1 MIPLN
6 SQFLDS
12 SAQQKKGSGVSILT
26 SEYIIKELQDVVV
39 ATVAMDNILVD
50 TTVRS
55 AAPISDEADR
65 VMSSKIEAIT
75 VDRLGSHNAGQVKE
89 AYSLSSNIDAITVDV
104 GLIIHRASLSDDAGT
119 ISSTLDVISLDT
131 AAFLQNVTESSYTA
145 STTLDAILV
154 DKGK

>member
-26 SEYIIKELQDVVV
+26 AEYVIKELQDVVV

-50 TTVRS
+50 RVVQSANPVR
-55 AAPISDEADR
+55 DEADR
-65 VMSSKIEAIT
+65 VMSSSVDSVMVDTMGQHDARQMEKAYLASSAIEA
-75 VDRLGSHNAGQVKE
+75 VV
-89 AYSLSSNIDAITVDV
+89 VDV
-104 GLIIHRASLSDDAGT
+104 GLIIHRANPSDDAGT
-119 ISSTLDVISLDT
+119 ISSTLDAISLDT
-131 AAFLQNVTESSYTA
+131 VAFLQNIAESHSL
-145 STTLDAILV
+145 STTIDAILV

>member
-26 SEYIIKELQDVVV
+26 AEYVIKELQDVVV

-50 TTVRS
+50 RVVQS
-55 AAPISDEADR
+55 ANPIIDEADR
-65 VMSSKIEAIT
+65 VMSSSVDSVTVDSLGHHDAKQTERAYLASSTIEA
-75 VDRLGSHNAGQVKE
+75 VV
-89 AYSLSSNIDAITVDV
+89 VDV
-104 GLIIHRASLSDDAGT
+104 GLIIHKADLSDNAGT
-119 ISSTLDVISLDT
+119 MSSTLDAISLDT
-131 AAFLQNVTESSYTA
+131 AAFLQNIAESHSL
-145 STTLDAILV
+145 STTIDAILV

>member
-26 SEYIIKELQDVVV
+26 AEYVIKELQDVVV

-55 AAPISDEADR
+55 AAPISDTADR
-65 VMSSKIEAIT
+65 VMSSSVDSVAVDSLGHHDAKQAERAYLASSAIEA
-75 VDRLGSHNAGQVKE
+75 VV
-89 AYSLSSNIDAITVDV
+89 VDV
-104 GLIIHRASLSDDAGT
+104 GLIIHKANLSEDAGI
-119 ISSTLDVISLDT
+119 ISSTLDAISLDT
-131 AAFLQNVTESSYTA
+131 AAFLQNIAESHSL
-145 STTLDAILV
+145 STTMDTILV

>member
-26 SEYIIKELQDVVV
+26 AEYVIKELQDVVV

-50 TTVRS
+50 RVVQS
-55 AAPISDEADR
+55 ANPIIDEADR
-65 VMSSKIEAIT
+65 VMSTKIEAIL
-75 VDRLGSHNAGQVKE
+75 VDTMGYHDAKQTERAYLASSAIE
-89 AYSLSSNIDAITVDV
+89 AVVVDV
-104 GLIIHRASLSDDAGT
+104 GLIIHKANPSDNAGT
-119 ISSTLDVISLDT
+119 VSTTVDAISLDT
-131 AAFLQNVTESSYTA
+131 AAFLQNIAEGHSL
-145 STTLDAILV
+145 STTMDAILV

>member
-26 SEYIIKELQDVVV
+26 AEYVIKELQDVVV
-39 ATVAMDNILVD
+39 ATVDMDNILVD

-65 VMSSKIEAIT
+65 VMSSKIEDIV
-75 VDRLGSHNAGQVKE
+75 VDTMGYHNAAQKE
-89 AYSLSSNIDAITVDV
+89 KAYLASSAIEAIVIDV
-104 GLIIHRASLSDDAGT
+104 GLIIHKANLSDNAGT
-119 ISSTLDVISLDT
+119 MSTTLDVISLDT
-131 AAFLQNVTESSYTA
+131 AAFLQNVADGNTTL
-145 STTLDAILV
+145 STTVDAILV